1 LNDDLTEVL
10 AAVAAADLLLLATP
24 VYFGEISSQLKGF
37 HDAKLICA
45 CGIGPAT
52 VDMLPE
58 PAAPGRRNSPADAGL
73 TEDILTLLVF
83 AVIVLQYKSCRLIV
97 ALVASFAGHDE

>member
-1 LNDDLTEVL
+1 MLNDDLTEVL

-58 PAAPGRRNSPADAGL
+58 P
-73 TEDILTLLVF
+73 
-83 AVIVLQYKSCRLIV
+83 VLRL
-97 ALVASFAGHDE
+97 AEETARQMLA